1 MARFA
6 RKVEFN
12 AYQFVPEEVTS
23 EFGEGSVEALVQD
36 AFPDME
42 LNDAFIGETGTLRLS
57 VYNF

>member
-36 AFPDME
+36 AFP
-42 LNDAFIGETGTLRLS
+42 RL
-57 VYNF
+57 